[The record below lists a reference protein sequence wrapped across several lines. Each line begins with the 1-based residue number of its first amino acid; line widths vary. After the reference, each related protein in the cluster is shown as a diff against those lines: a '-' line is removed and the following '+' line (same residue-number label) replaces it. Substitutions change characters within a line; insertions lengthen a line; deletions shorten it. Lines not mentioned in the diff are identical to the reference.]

1 MRAAPDGV
9 RPAAAGSIYS
19 IAGGRIELSAL
30 AGSRTHRPHGAF
42 RNASRGRITLP
53 VSKPIRVRHF
63 PLVPVTKSAP
73 VPQSSNAATW
83 RRNDWK
89 TIRTLLP
96 YLMEFKGRVTLALL
110 CLTAAKIANVG
121 VPLVMKE
128 IVDSLDA
135 KQAILVLPFALLAIY
150 GLLRLSTT
158 LFAELRDIVFVR
170 VAKRAIRRVALQV
183 FRHLHSLS
191 LRFHLDRQTGGVSRD
206 IERGTR
212 GISTLLS
219 YMLFSIIP
227 VVIEFSLVAFVLLAK
242 FDWRFMAITMGAV
255 VIYLGF
261 TISVTE
267 WRMDIRRRANELD
280 AKANTRAIDS
290 LLNYETVKYFN
301 NEEFEA
307 KRYDESLQ
315 KYESADV
322 KNEVSLGALN
332 IGQSLVIAVA
342 VTALM
347 ILAAQGVVGQKLTL
361 GDLVLVNGLLIQ
373 LYIPL
378 NFLGMVYREIKQ
390 SLVDMDKMFRLLS
403 ENREVQDSA
412 GAVELA
418 AALPSVA
425 FEKVDFSYE
434 PRRTIL
440 HGVSFEI
447 PAGHTVAVVGASGSG
462 KSTLARLLFRFYD
475 VSGGRI
481 AINGTDIRNVTQRS
495 LRAAIG
501 IVPQDTVL
509 FNDTIYYNIA
519 YGDPMATR
527 DQVIDAARSAHIHD
541 LIVSLPDGYESMVGE
556 RGLKLSGGEKQ
567 RVAIARALLKNP
579 KILIFDEA
587 TSALDSKSEK
597 AIQAELK
604 RLSASRTTLTIA
616 HRLSTVIDADQIL
629 VMEAGRIIE
638 RGSHR
643 DLLGQ
648 AGTYAHM
655 WTLQQEEERAE
666 EMAELTTGAV

>member
-1 MRAAPDGV
+1 MNNPASSAQP
-9 RPAAAGSIYS
+9 PEAAA
-19 IAGGRIELSAL
+19 
-30 AGSRTHRPHGAF
+30 
-42 RNASRGRITLP
+42 
-53 VSKPIRVRHF
+53 
-63 PLVPVTKSAP
+63 
-73 VPQSSNAATW
+73 W
-83 RRNDWK
+83 RRNDWQ
-89 TIRTLLP
+89 TIRRLLP
-96 YLMEFKGRVTLALL
+96 YLLEFKGRVALALL
-110 CLTAAKIANVG
+110 CLTAAKLANVG

-128 IVDSLDA
+128 IVDALDA
-135 KQAILVLPFALLAIY
+135 TRAVLVLPFALLAIY

-191 LRFHLDRQTGGVSRD
+191 LRFHLERQTGGVSRD

-227 VVIEFSLVAFVLLAK
+227 VVIEFALVAFVLIAK

-255 VIYLGF
+255 VVYLGF
-261 TISVTE
+261 TVTVTE

-307 KRYDESLQ
+307 GRYDDSLQ
-315 KYESADV
+315 KYEAADV
-322 KNEVSLGALN
+322 KNEASLGALN

-342 VTALM
+342 VTSLM
-347 ILAAQGVVGQKLTL
+347 ILAAQGVVGKKLTL

-390 SLVDMDKMFRLLS
+390 SLVDMDKMFRLLA
-403 ENREVQDSA
+403 ENREVQDSPHA
-412 GAVELA
+412 GDLAPDLPTVE
-418 AALPSVA
+418 
-425 FEKVDFSYE
+425 FEHVDFSYE
-434 PRRTIL
+434 PRRSIL
-440 HGVSFEI
+440 HDVSFRI

-481 AINGTDIRNVTQRS
+481 AINGIDIRDVTQKS
-495 LRAAIG
+495 LRSAIG

-519 YGDPMATR
+519 YGDTHAAR
-527 DQVIDAARSAHIHD
+527 DQVIEAARSAHIHD
-541 LIVSLPDGYESMVGE
+541 LIESLPDGYETMVGE

-567 RVAIARALLKNP
+567 RVAIARALLKKP
-579 KILIFDEA
+579 RILIFDEA

-597 AIQAELK
+597 AIQSEL
-604 RLSASRTTLTIA
+604 RRIAASRTTLTIA
-616 HRLSTVIDADQIL
+616 HRLSTVIDADEIL
-629 VMEAGRIIE
+629 VMEGGRIIE
-638 RGSHR
+638 RGNHR
-643 DLLGQ
+643 DLLAQ

-655 WTLQQEEERAE
+655 WALQQEEERAVKN
-666 EMAELTTGAV
+666 AELSASLA